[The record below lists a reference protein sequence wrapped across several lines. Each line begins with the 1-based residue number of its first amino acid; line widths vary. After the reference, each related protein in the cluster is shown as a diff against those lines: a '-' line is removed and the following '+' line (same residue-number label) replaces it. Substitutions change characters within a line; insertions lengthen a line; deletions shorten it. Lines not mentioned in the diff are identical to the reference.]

1 MNASQPYVIIS
12 IAALLIL
19 ALLAYATFRSG
30 RPNRLTPLASLAFA
44 FILAGILFGEDRV
57 IGYGL
62 MGVGVVLALIDIV
75 QKSRGPVG

>member
-44 FILAGILFGEDRV
+44 FILAESYSARTES
-57 IGYGL
+57 
-62 MGVGVVLALIDIV
+62 LATD
-75 QKSRGPVG
+75 